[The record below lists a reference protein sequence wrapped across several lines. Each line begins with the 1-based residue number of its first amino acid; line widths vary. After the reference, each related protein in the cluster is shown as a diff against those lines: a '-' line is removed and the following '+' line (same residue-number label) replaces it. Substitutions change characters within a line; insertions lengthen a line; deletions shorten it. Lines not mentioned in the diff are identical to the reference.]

1 MHQIASHHSSTV
13 DSGSHQKTTKNNHRD
28 LHNLSQSSSILW
40 LANQLTFS
48 QHFFTLVSFARDDF
62 GDRKFCESP
71 CNRISLSQVSA
82 GKQTDHTMAKPT
94 NEGSSV
100 KQADDRSS
108 PRPAEEDDGPRLPD
122 AVQQRRPKRNRVS
135 LNPKDNHSQLADQL
149 QQLPEALNAW
159 KWSIRFLKLMRDK
172 SKEALDTFTVRDKEA
187 CEALEDLLFHVC
199 AHQISLREV
208 LAVPQAGISDL
219 EHVPAWRAVVE
230 KAYIVPEPTEDNMM
244 KLISKITPKE
254 VDSRSM
260 TSNLVYLPDA
270 DQQLPTEQRGI
281 NSQAM
286 LQSTEPPKAPTQ
298 SQSPS
303 GVRKQKGSRHSHHSR
318 RDRRSHHKHRR
329 YLRLDDSSDW
339 NLLLPAA
346 AALEAAL
353 ALDTLTA
360 AGAPLSLP
368 HRPFKP
374 LRLKRD
380 NMGVF
385 NPNHKDPHKQGLVS
399 LSSGSN
405 VYTDVYLFCERL
417 RMYKDLDSYALS
429 QHYMSFLAGGA
440 LQWFMNELSIEQKD
454 RLMKSSVEPIPTP
467 SSRGLKELHGIPY
480 TVSMWNAG
488 EVSLPQWIQRKVS
501 LARQINI
508 EKDYQIIQSI
518 HPLIAVQIATHLSVP
533 TKRTPI
539 DKWVREIEERRPL
552 ISAAL
557 EFRGRYD
564 ERPQGRDRDRNYQSR
579 DRSSDRDRSF
589 RNDSRDRD
597 RSYQRDHY
605 QRDRGL
611 DRRDRSNPSSDSR
624 AKEGERTAPKILS
637 AMSEAA
643 AMRKDASDNK
653 KTAISDDDE
662 ASDVGSDASIEEY
675 YVCMTSTPENLGQQ
689 GNHQCRKCN
698 RKFLPHTLLCVCSTA
713 PAGGDP
719 SKTFVM
725 HLPGC
730 VSQPKAHSNGEAYK
744 AVEQHNPIPPKK
756 PTLSQEILEP
766 QPLEPPSHDA
776 PFGYSYLRIKIK
788 AAPQDQRPRKL
799 LKSFEHTIEKKP
811 PTPIAG
817 ISGSVRCTDWATF
830 SFYAEGKRA
839 DGSSAGIAKFTS
851 SAWVTTVEPGAL
863 LGNAFLKPYEVVQI
877 GLLDDFGRQK
887 TMVPAGKTML
897 VPASWKEVPKGRSF
911 AFHSNHPLAAHAPV
925 MFTNT
930 TNQDIIVNRKQRL
943 GQIKECEE
951 SGYFAAAS
959 WKSALTALTIAT
971 AALAP
976 TTSAMTIESA
986 PQSHTSYD
994 LAINST
1000 FHLSDDV
1007 IAIADGTFTPEEA
1020 LFKLIRSFQR
1030 QPALVNNKKGAP
1042 LQQQQ
1047 PILLTLPLRPE
1058 FQLPE
1063 VCTDDGIHIY
1073 AQKGSFV
1080 TKIKALVEK
1089 HAKLWKDS
1097 GTAEVEAG
1105 HELTVAQRPIL
1116 RDYETNRS
1124 LMKPMT
1130 SSTHKDVWNTPVF
1143 VVWRTAR
1150 GETKGRVVI
1159 DLRALNK
1166 VTMPDSYPLPLQEDI
1181 IQELRGAQYITAID
1195 ASSFTTNSESNSNI
1209 VIVLPSRAIED
1220 WKD

>member
-13 DSGSHQKTTKNNHRD
+13 DSGSHQKPPKTTIVTYIT
-28 LHNLSQSSSILW
+28 NLVVRPTP
-40 LANQLTFS
+40 LTASS

-108 PRPAEEDDGPRLPD
+108 PRPAEEDDGPGYRT
-122 AVQQRRPKRNRVS
+122 QVS

-187 CEALEDLLFHVC
+187 CEALEDLL
-199 AHQISLREV
+199 STLREV

-219 EHVPAWRAVVE
+219 EHVPAWRA
-230 KAYIVPEPTEDNMM
+230 DNMM

-298 SQSPS
+298 
-303 GVRKQKGSRHSHHSR
+303 KQKGSRHSHHSR

-329 YLRLDDSSDW
+329 YLRLDDSSDS

-360 AGAPLSLP
+360 AGAPLLP

-454 RLMKSSVEPIPTP
+454 RLMKSSVERFCKMLIKRFQRPAAEV
-467 SSRGLKELHGIPY
+467 SKELHGIPY

-564 ERPQGRDRDRNYQSR
+564 ERPKAVTVTATTK
-579 DRSSDRDRSF
+579 
-589 RNDSRDRD
+589 
-597 RSYQRDHY
+597 RDHY

-624 AKEGERTAPKILS
+624 AKERRENRPKDPQRNERSGGYEKKVRFEKNYLA
-637 AMSEAA
+637 SEDEN
-643 AMRKDASDNK
+643 KQDASDNK

-698 RKFLPHTLLCVCSTA
+698 RKFLPHSSRRRPQQDLRYVGNATPNFLTQCTLQATSWLR
-713 PAGGDP
+713 
-719 SKTFVM
+719 
-725 HLPGC
+725 
-730 VSQPKAHSNGEAYK
+730 KAQYLW
-744 AVEQHNPIPPKK
+744 EQSRA
-756 PTLSQEILEP
+756 LSQEILEP

-776 PFGYSYLRIKIK
+776 LSATHIFASRSRQL
-788 AAPQDQRPRKL
+788 PQDQRPRKL

-911 AFHSNHPLAAHAPV
+911 AFHSNHPWPLMLVDRNTVPAV

-1020 LFKLIRSFQR
+1020 LLSEAFNDS
-1030 QPALVNNKKGAP
+1030 QPWSTTRKELHVTSTQLSAAATADTPDLA
-1042 LQQQQ
+1042 
-1047 PILLTLPLRPE
+1047 LRPE

-1105 HELTVAQRPIL
+1105 HELTVAQRPYPQGL
-1116 RDYETNRS
+1116 RDKQVIDETHDK
-1124 LMKPMT
+1124 LHAQGP
-1130 SSTHKDVWNTPVF
+1130 PVF

-1150 GETKGRVVI
+1150 GETKGR
-1159 DLRALNK
+1159 L
-1166 VTMPDSYPLPLQEDI
+1166 SLPLQEDI